1 MVLMYC
7 PFPTGASTRP
17 LSVVPRPGEEGRE
30 GLPEP
35 EGRVTVFEVGR
46 VTVFELV
53 GRVTVLEVVG
63 RVTVF
68 EVGRVTVF
76 ELVGRVTVLEVVGR
90 ETVFEVG
97 RVTVFELVG
106 RVTVFELVGRV
117 FVEVEDELL
126 SPTDASWVQCV
137 KSRPLVL
144 AIMLSC

>member
-7 PFPTGASTRP
+7 PLPTGASTRP

-106 RVTVFELVGRV
+106 RV

>member
-35 EGRVTVFEVGR
+35 EGRVTEFE
-46 VTVFELV
+46 
-53 GRVTVLEVVG
+53 
-63 RVTVF
+63 
-68 EVGRVTVF
+68 
-76 ELVGRVTVLEVVGR
+76 
-90 ETVFEVG
+90 
-97 RVTVFELVG
+97 VG

>member
-7 PFPTGASTRP
+7 PLPTGASTRP
-17 LSVVPRPGEEGRE
+17 LSVVPRPEEEGRE

-35 EGRVTVFEVGR
+35 E
-46 VTVFELV
+46 
-53 GRVTVLEVVG
+53 G

>member
-63 RVTVF
+63 RETVF

-90 ETVFEVG
+90 ETVFE
-97 RVTVFELVG
+97 VG

>member
-1 MVLMYC
+1 MYC
-7 PFPTGASTRP
+7 PLPTGASTRP

-68 EVGRVTVF
+68 EVGRV
-76 ELVGRVTVLEVVGR
+76 
-90 ETVFEVG
+90 
-97 RVTVFELVG
+97 
-106 RVTVFELVGRV
+106 

>member
-7 PFPTGASTRP
+7 PLPTGASTRP
-17 LSVVPRPGEEGRE
+17 LSVVPRPEEEGRE

-35 EGRVTVFEVGR
+35 EGRVTVFE
-46 VTVFELV
+46 
-53 GRVTVLEVVG
+53 
-63 RVTVF
+63 
-68 EVGRVTVF
+68 
-76 ELVGRVTVLEVVGR
+76 
-90 ETVFEVG
+90 
-97 RVTVFELVG
+97 VG

>member
-17 LSVVPRPGEEGRE
+17 LSVVPRPEEEGRE

-35 EGRVTVFEVGR
+35 EGRVTVFE
-46 VTVFELV
+46 
-53 GRVTVLEVVG
+53 
-63 RVTVF
+63 
-68 EVGRVTVF
+68 
-76 ELVGRVTVLEVVGR
+76 
-90 ETVFEVG
+90 
-97 RVTVFELVG
+97 VG

>member
-1 MVLMYC
+1 MELMYC
-7 PFPTGASTRP
+7 PLPTGASTRP

-63 RVTVF
+63 R
-68 EVGRVTVF
+68 
-76 ELVGRVTVLEVVGR
+76 
-90 ETVFEVG
+90 ETVFE
-97 RVTVFELVG
+97 VG

>member
-17 LSVVPRPGEEGRE
+17 LSVVPRPEEEGRE

-53 GRVTVLEVVG
+53 GRV
-63 RVTVF
+63 
-68 EVGRVTVF
+68 
-76 ELVGRVTVLEVVGR
+76 
-90 ETVFEVG
+90 
-97 RVTVFELVG
+97 
-106 RVTVFELVGRV
+106 

-126 SPTDASWVQCV
+126 SPTDAAWVQCV

>member
-106 RVTVFELVGRV
+106 RV